1 MDHQING
8 DSNYNFIKNI
18 DLALILNSL
27 TSLCQETVLH
37 DVTLVCGDGTMK
49 SSRALLALA
58 FPPLMEVLK
67 NREEEVL
74 VLIMPDF
81 TQVEIKDLL
90 RKLLSYN
97 LVDTRVDSKLDED
110 DEEQLKYFDMLT
122 TDIKQETTLSSTE
135 SVRGTETPEYYYEVS
150 IKGDRKFYKYKVG
163 MDRFNMKYTKKS
175 GIACFK
181 CHKRGCTSII
191 YARYPNYETWNDD
204 EPKIT
209 SGPTKHILNGTEHT
223 SEGSERFTQRSR
235 RKIKDALPNSELVYK
250 PVNNINKEV
259 VNDVVRSLNIRN
271 EKEGF
276 LGKISKLE
284 DIKQGQYKVRNRA
297 QSPSS
302 ATSPDTDFNWRVNLN
317 PVNGVHIVL
326 SDELSIKQVF

>member
-1 MDHQING
+1 MDHQIDG
-8 DSNYNFIKNI
+8 GSNYNFIKNI
-18 DLALILNSL
+18 DFAVILNSL
-27 TSLCQETVLH
+27 TSLCQEPVLH
-37 DVTLVCGDGTMK
+37 DVILVCGDGTIQ

-58 FPPLMEVLK
+58 FPPLMKVLK

-81 TQVEIKDLL
+81 TQVEIEDLL

-122 TDIKQETTLSSTE
+122 TDIKQETILSSTE

-150 IKGDRKFYKYKVG
+150 VKGDRKFYKYNVG
-163 MDRFNMKYTKKS
+163 MDRFDMKYTKKS

-181 CHKRGCTSII
+181 CHKTGCSSTI
-191 YARYPNYETWNDD
+191 YARYPNFETWKDD

-223 SEGSERFTQRSR
+223 PEGWERFTQRSR
-235 RKIKDALPNSELVYK
+235 RKIKDILPNSELLFK
-250 PVNNINKEV
+250 PVNNINIEV
-259 VNDVVRSLNIRN
+259 VDDVVRSLNNRN
-271 EKEGF
+271 EKEEL
-276 LGKISKLE
+276 LGKMSTF
-284 DIKQGQYKVRNRA
+284 DNIKPGEY
-297 QSPSS
+297 S
-302 ATSPDTDFNWRVNLN
+302 
-317 PVNGVHIVL
+317 
-326 SDELSIKQVF
+326 